1 MSFWQILKQDFT
13 EPLRQDPA
21 CNSVFEI
28 FFCYPG
34 VWALI
39 NYRFAHFFYERGF
52 KLIAR
57 AISGL
62 TRIITA
68 VDINPG
74 AQIGSGVFFDHATGL
89 VIGETAIIGD
99 NCLIYQGVTLG
110 GVSLEHGKRH
120 PTLQNGVV
128 VGAGAKVLGNI
139 TIGEN
144 SKIGANSVVVKDV
157 APNCTAVGVPA
168 RMVGGCASDPLAHDK
183 IPDISKELIRYLIKR
198 IEILEHAVGADNKE
212 MSKLDEELDEKYDS
226 YLNSLKF

>member
-13 EPLRQDPA
+13 EPMRQDPA

-62 TRIITA
+62 SRIITA

-74 AQIGSGVFFDHATGL
+74 AQIGRGVFFDHATGL

>member
-1 MSFWQILKQDFT
+1 MEFWQIVKEDLS
-13 EPLRQDPA
+13 EPSRQDPA
-21 CNSVFEI
+21 YRGIVDLL
-28 FFCYPG
+28 FCYPG
-34 VWALI
+34 VWALV
-39 NYRFAHFFYERGF
+39 NYRFAHFFYERGL

-57 AISGL
+57 AISGIARL
-62 TRIITA
+62 ITG

-74 AQIGSGVFFDHATGL
+74 AQIGRHVFFDHAAGL
-89 VIGETAIIGD
+89 VIGETAIVGD
-99 NCLIYQGVTLG
+99 CCLIYQGVTLG

-120 PTLQNGVV
+120 PTLERGVV

-183 IPDISKELIRYLIKR
+183 IPDISKELIKYLIKR
-198 IEILEHAVGADNKE
+198 IEILEECICSGRKDIAEMDEGLNKFYE
-212 MSKLDEELDEKYDS
+212 D
-226 YLNSLKF
+226 YLKSLK

>member
-1 MSFWQILKQDFT
+1 MEFWQIIKEDLS
-13 EPLRQDPA
+13 EPSRQDPA
-21 CNSVFEI
+21 YRGIVDLL
-28 FFCYPG
+28 FCYPG
-34 VWALI
+34 VWALV

-57 AISGL
+57 AISGI
-62 TRIITA
+62 TRLITG

-74 AQIGSGVFFDHATGL
+74 AQIGRHVFFDHAAGL
-89 VIGETAIIGD
+89 VIGETAIVGD
-99 NCLIYQGVTLG
+99 CCLIYQGVTLG

-168 RMVGGCASDPLAHDK
+168 RILGGCESDPLAHNK
-183 IPDISKELIRYLIKR
+183 IPDISQELIKYLIKR
-198 IEILEHAVGADNKE
+198 IEILEDCICNGRKDISAMDEDLNKFY
-212 MSKLDEELDEKYDS
+212 EE
-226 YLNSLKF
+226 YLKSLK